1 MQDYMTKF
9 SDMTECSDMTDISNA
24 LEEISGEM
32 DILCKQILNIEVSE
46 CNEFEEYEFKEFKEL
61 KKSLS
66 IRHFNKDV
74 LEKTKIRYNRYISN
88 IDIWEINNI
97 SFYHIRDNIM
107 IFLNIPTLNI
117 ESMKYKLKLMRKI
130 DSELVHMIKTYI
142 M

>member
-1 MQDYMTKF
+1 MQDYMTI
-9 SDMTECSDMTDISNA
+9 MTEFSEMTEISNV
-24 LEEISGEM
+24 LDEISDDTDM

-46 CNEFEEYEFKEFKEL
+46 CDEFSEYKEL
-61 KKSLS
+61 QKSLL

-74 LEKTKIRYNRYISN
+74 LEKTKIRYNKYISN

-97 SFYHIRDNIM
+97 SFYHIRDDIM

-130 DSELVHMIKTYI
+130 DSELIHMIKTYI